1 MRPPNKPGPKS
12 FKNRTSSLR
21 KSPRR
26 PGIDL
31 GDSDTSSEE
40 DQDFERTDQRNYS
53 HLRTNVSKGQ
63 RSHGNELAQHSGRN
77 FRSREELSQID
88 PVQRPITNKV
98 AKRNRKSIP
107 SRNFAKSY
115 KLLAN
120 RVDFMIPRASFS
132 RIVREI
138 LMSLD
143 TNVQHITQTAFEA
156 LQTATEAYV
165 EGRLEDANLLAL
177 HARRVTLMVR
187 DLELIHYLRSRE
199 R

>member
-1 MRPPNKPGPKS
+1 MRPPIKPGPKS
-12 FKNRTSSLR
+12 FKNKTSSLR

-26 PGIDL
+26 PATDL
-31 GDSDTSSEE
+31 GDSDTSSEV
-40 DQDFERTDQRNYS
+40 DQVLERVDQRTHS
-53 HLRTNVSKGQ
+53 HLRTNISKGQ
-63 RSHGNELAQHSGRN
+63 RSHGNDLAQHSGRN
-77 FRSREELSQID
+77 FQSMGESSQID
-88 PVQRPITNKV
+88 PIQRPMTVKLV
-98 AKRNRKSIP
+98 KRNRKGVP
-107 SRNFAKSY
+107 NRNFVKSY
-115 KLLAN
+115 KLLVN

-143 TNVQHITQTAFEA
+143 TNVQYITQTAFEA
-156 LQTATEAYV
+156 LQTATEAYI

-187 DLELIHYLRSRE
+187 DLQLINYLRCRE